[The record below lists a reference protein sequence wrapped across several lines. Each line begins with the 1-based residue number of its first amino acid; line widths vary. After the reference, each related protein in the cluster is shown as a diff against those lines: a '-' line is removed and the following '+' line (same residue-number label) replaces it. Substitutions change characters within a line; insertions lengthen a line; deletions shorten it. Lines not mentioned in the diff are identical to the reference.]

1 MRKGIFL
8 GITAAFV
15 LLVAGIST
23 HIAMAQNMTETAG
36 NAMSNLKSNAS
47 EMGQNASN
55 AMGNATENANK
66 TGQSF
71 MEKAG
76 QALSNLTEAL
86 TGKK

>member
-1 MRKGIFL
+1 MRKEIFL
-8 GITAAFV
+8 GITTTFV
-15 LLVAGIST
+15 LLAGLST

-36 NAMSNLKSNAS
+36 NAMSNLSSKAS

-55 AMGNATENANK
+55 AMGNATENVNK

-76 QALSNLTEAL
+76 QALSNLTEAI